1 MLVHEKDNLLKKL
14 VDIEQEGKE
23 ASYELNK
30 LKDTCRKL
38 KKVKKRKFKFN
49 TCDYRELPLSIEL
62 CCPKFLIHSL
72 QNYNSLLNFRVGQ
85 ILLFSKF

>member
-1 MLVHEKDNLLKKL
+1 MVHEKDNLLKKL

-38 KKVKKRKFKFN
+38 KKVNRFN
-49 TCDYRELPLSIEL
+49 TYVDSRKTGKKIFSCFEIVLPQ
-62 CCPKFLIHSL
+62 KR
-72 QNYNSLLNFRVGQ
+72 LLWEIIKMNE
-85 ILLFSKF
+85 IC

>member
-38 KKVKKRKFKFN
+38 KKVKKEN
-49 TCDYRELPLSIEL
+49 S
-62 CCPKFLIHSL
+62 SL
-72 QNYNSLLNFRVGQ
+72 T
-85 ILLFSKF
+85 

>member
-38 KKVKKRKFKFN
+38 KKVKKKKNQFQ
-49 TCDYRELPLSIEL
+49 
-62 CCPKFLIHSL
+62 HM
-72 QNYNSLLNFRVGQ
+72 
-85 ILLFSKF
+85 

>member
-38 KKVKKRKFKFN
+38 KKVKKKEK
-49 TCDYRELPLSIEL
+49 SISTNV
-62 CCPKFLIHSL
+62 ITV
-72 QNYNSLLNFRVGQ
+72 NSLFPSNYVVQNFWFIHCKIITVY
-85 ILLFSKF
+85 

>member
-38 KKVKKRKFKFN
+38 KKVKKKEN
-49 TCDYRELPLSIEL
+49 SIL
-62 CCPKFLIHSL
+62 THVITV
-72 QNYNSLLNFRVGQ
+72 NSLFPSN
-85 ILLFSKF
+85 